1 MATVMRSQL
10 RLACPNFHEE
20 ERASLRSL
28 LGLLTPYL
36 RPAWELV
43 DGEKADLCLLRLDG
57 DLAPPSLASGRW
69 RGCAQHPR
77 GFASGTLHRPVR
89 AAELLALLNE
99 VASDTTAP
107 LPVDASASS
116 PLVRLRLLGWPLDFE
131 QGPPARIQLLAA
143 LTAAPCSVDDLAQR
157 IRIPREGVCRWIDD
171 LRSQGLV
178 RCETSTSQQPVVP
191 PIASSWYGLVSRIG
205 RKLGFGT

>member
-1 MATVMRSQL
+1 MATVMRPQL
-10 RLACPNFHEE
+10 RLACPNFQEE

-43 DGEKADLCLLRLDG
+43 DDEKADLCLLRLDG
-57 DLAPPSLASGRW
+57 DQAPPPVASRRW
-69 RGCAQHPR
+69 RGCALHPR
-77 GFASGTLHRPVR
+77 TFGSGTLHRPVR

-99 VASDTTAP
+99 VASETTEP
-107 LPVDASASS
+107 LPASASATS
-116 PLVRLRLLGWPLDFE
+116 PYVRLRLLGWPLDFE
-131 QGPPARIQLLAA
+131 EGPRARVQLLAA
-143 LTAAPCSVDDLAQR
+143 LTAAPCSMDDLAQCL
-157 IRIPREGVCRWIDD
+157 RIPRDGVCRWVDE

-178 RCETSTSQQPVVP
+178 RCEPSTSQQPVVP
-191 PIASSWYGLVSRIG
+191 QVASGWFGLVSRIG